1 MMSYLKKANS
11 FDDWFT
17 QKENLA
23 QGHRLLNCG
32 WRFVERNSGGG
43 IQVAACLPLSPS
55 MRRPA
60 SVKLFSF
67 LALFFLFPWP
77 FRFFLEKFRSA
88 ML

>member
-1 MMSYLKKANS
+1 MMSYLKEASS

-43 IQVAACLPLSPS
+43 EIQDFALLFDNTRVSLIFMVAPGSRICTAK
-55 MRRPA
+55 R
-60 SVKLFSF
+60 
-67 LALFFLFPWP
+67 
-77 FRFFLEKFRSA
+77 
-88 ML
+88 